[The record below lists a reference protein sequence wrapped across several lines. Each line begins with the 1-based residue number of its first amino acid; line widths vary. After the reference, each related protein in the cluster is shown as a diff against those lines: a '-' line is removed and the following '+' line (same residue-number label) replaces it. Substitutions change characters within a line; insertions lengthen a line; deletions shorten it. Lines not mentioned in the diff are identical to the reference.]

1 MASLNST
8 QQNYATSPLPV
19 TLTPRQVI
27 TGKDYEPY
35 AILTDLGW
43 SIVGYSTPS
52 LDETETSLCHRVT
65 LKELPPVTPIYVLS
79 VLESDFKDTKGDNK
93 TSQDLIFLSKLK
105 EGIKKNEQG
114 HLEMPLPSFRLGNVI
129 LIHKNAHFSV

>member
-65 LKELPPVTPIYVLS
+65 LKELPPVTPIDVFS
-79 VLESDFKDTKGDNK
+79 VLESDFKDTKGDDK
-93 TSQDLIFLSKLK
+93 TVSQEDLIFLSKLK

-114 HLEMPLPSFRLGNVI
+114 HLEMPLPFKQRP
-129 LIHKNAHFSV
+129 HFTR